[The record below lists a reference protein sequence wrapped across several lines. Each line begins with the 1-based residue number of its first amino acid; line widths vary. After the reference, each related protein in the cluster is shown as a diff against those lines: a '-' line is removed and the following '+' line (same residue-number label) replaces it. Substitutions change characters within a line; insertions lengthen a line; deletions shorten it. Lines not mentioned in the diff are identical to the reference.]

1 MTIAQRPP
9 AHEESNTADV
19 GATVARSGRGELALT
34 VVSPKINLRQRVV
47 AIWRYR
53 ELLAEM
59 TRKELRVQYK
69 DSVLGFLWSMLNP
82 AVTMLVYFVVFQ
94 IILKNGM
101 PRYAIFLM
109 CGVLVWNFFSTGLAG
124 GCGALVTNA
133 SIIKKVAFPRE
144 ITVLSQIGS
153 ALIQV
158 GFQTV
163 VLVLF
168 MAVFRRGPAIEYL
181 WLLVPAMI
189 ALLLLTTAL
198 GILFA
203 AINVRLRD
211 MQHLLAVGLSV
222 WFWATPIVYQYRLVR
237 DRIVRYLHVD
247 GHTVLYASAYLPLFI
262 LYRLNPV
269 TPIVLTFQRAL
280 YASTSPPGTAGQPIP
295 ILPDHA
301 GPWWYLWQLLAVIA
315 FSLALL
321 VFALGVFAKRE
332 GSFAEEL

>member
-1 MTIAQRPP
+1 MTIAQHDQ
-9 AHEESNTADV
+9 AHQAPKRHREEGQAAAGHAGDLT
-19 GATVARSGRGELALT
+19 LT

-53 ELLAEM
+53 ELLVEM

-82 AVTMLVYFVVFQ
+82 AITMLVYFVVFQ
-94 IILKNGM
+94 IILRNGV

-109 CGVLVWNFFSTGLAG
+109 CGVLVWNFFSTALPGA
-124 GCGALVTNA
+124 CGSLVANS

-144 ITVLSQIGS
+144 VTVLSQVGS
-153 ALIQV
+153 SLVQV
-158 GFQTV
+158 GFQTI

-168 MAVFRRGPAIEYL
+168 MAAFQRGPAIEYL
-181 WLLVPAMI
+181 WLVVPAMI
-189 ALLLLTTAL
+189 ALLLFTTAL

-211 MQHLLAVGLSV
+211 MQHLLAVGLQV

-237 DRIVRYLHVD
+237 DRIIHFVHVN
-247 GHTVLYASAYLPLFI
+247 GHVVIQASVYLPLFI
-262 LYRLNPV
+262 IYRLNPI
-269 TPIVLTFQRAL
+269 TPIVLAFQRAL
-280 YASTSPPGTAGQPIP
+280 YASTSPPSGGTVVHV
-295 ILPDHA
+295 LPDHA

-315 FSLALL
+315 FSLALM
-321 VFALGVFAKRE
+321 VFSLSVFAKRE